1 MTPEQL
7 TRNRSKDWERLSQLV
22 TRSQSSLKR
31 LTQKEV
37 AEIGRLYRA
46 TSSDLALAQRDF
58 PTHRVTEQLNRLVAH
73 AHAVIYRGEPLATRG
88 IVLFFTTRLPNLFR
102 ANARFVGIAALLF
115 LIPAMAAGI
124 ATALAPTTALALL
137 PTEAHDMIPM
147 IEEQDLWIDIPLDER
162 PYASSA
168 IMTNNIRVSILAF
181 AGGMLAGIPTV
192 YVLILN
198 GLLLGS
204 ITGLT
209 VHYSVAGELWA
220 FVIGHGVIELSMIFF
235 AGGAGLM
242 IGWAIIHPGYLR
254 RSDAVRLAA
263 RDALTLVLGCGV
275 FLVLAGII
283 EGFISPNESI
293 PVAVKWLVGIGSGV
307 LLYGYLFLAGRGEKS
322 HTHDAS

>member
-7 TRNRSKDWERLSQLV
+7 TRKRGKDWERLSALV
-22 TRSQSSLKR
+22 ARSRSSLKR
-31 LTQKEV
+31 LTQEEV

-58 PTHRVTEQLNRLVAH
+58 PRHRVTDYLNRLVAH
-73 AHAVIYRGEPLATRG
+73 AHTLIYRGEPMATRG

-102 ANARFVGIAALLF
+102 ANVRFVGLAALLF
-115 LIPAMAAGI
+115 LVPALAAGI
-124 ATALAPTTALALL
+124 ATALAPTTALMLL
-137 PTEAHDMIPM
+137 PAYAHPMIPM
-147 IEEQDLWIDIPLDER
+147 IEEQDLWVDIAIDER
-162 PYASSA
+162 PYAASA
-168 IMTNNIRVSILAF
+168 IMTNNIRVSLLAF
-181 AGGMLAGIPTV
+181 AGGMLAGVPTV

-198 GLLLGS
+198 GLLLGG

-209 VHYSVAGELWA
+209 IHYGVGGELWA

-242 IGWAIIHPGYLR
+242 IGWAIIHPGYLK
-254 RSDAVRLAA
+254 RSDAVRVAA
-263 RDALTLVLGCGV
+263 RDALTLVLGCAV
-275 FLVLAGII
+275 FLVVAGVI

-307 LLYGYLFLAGRGEKS
+307 LLYGYLFLAGRNKNVR
-322 HTHDAS
+322 